1 MSILAKL
8 AIGFLVPLT
17 GMILLIEVAASVSKL
32 YCLYKDLKQ
41 NKERRVIMTKG
52 NQAKLFYRIV
62 KISKYDLTIDE
73 IKKVKKS
80 DDRLS
85 LVASK
90 FNEKELNR
98 FCKIG
103 RATILFYDIEYIV
116 NTIFD
121 QRIKEEKDRVRQL
134 AKQAK

>member
-1 MSILAKL
+1 
-8 AIGFLVPLT
+8 
-17 GMILLIEVAASVSKL
+17 
-32 YCLYKDLKQ
+32 
-41 NKERRVIMTKG
+41 MTKG

-73 IKKVKKS
+73 IKGAKKS
-80 DDRLS
+80 ADRLN

-90 FNEKELNR
+90 LNEKETKR
-98 FCKIG
+98 YAKVG
-103 RATILFYDIEYIV
+103 QATILFYDIEYIV

-121 QRIKEEKDRVRQL
+121 QRVKEEKDRARQL

>member
-8 AIGFLVPLT
+8 AIGFLVPLA
-17 GMILLIEVAASVSKL
+17 GMILLIEVAVSVSKL
-32 YCLYKDLKQ
+32 YCLYKDLKE

-62 KISKYDLTIDE
+62 KVCKYDLSIDE
-73 IKKVKKS
+73 IKGAKKS
-80 DDRLS
+80 VDRLN
-85 LVASK
+85 LMTSK
-90 FNEKELNR
+90 LNEKELNR
-98 FCKIG
+98 YGKIG
-103 RATILFYDIEYIV
+103 QATILFYDIEYIV

-121 QRIKEEKDRVRQL
+121 QRIKEEKDRIRQL

>member
-8 AIGFLVPLT
+8 AIGFLVPLA
-17 GMILLIEVAASVSKL
+17 GMILLIEVAVSVSKL
-32 YCLYKDLKQ
+32 YCLYKDLKE

-62 KISKYDLTIDE
+62 KVCKYDLSIDE
-73 IKKVKKS
+73 IKGAKKS
-80 DDRLS
+80 VDRLN
-85 LVASK
+85 LMTSK
-90 FNEKELNR
+90 LNEKELNR
-98 FCKIG
+98 YGKIG
-103 RATILFYDIEYIV
+103 QATILFYDIEYIV

-121 QRIKEEKDRVRQL
+121 QRVKEEKDRIRQL

>member
-1 MSILAKL
+1 MSIQAKL
-8 AIGFLVPLT
+8 AIGFLVPLA
-17 GMILLIEVAASVSKL
+17 GAILLIEIAVGISKL
-32 YCLYKDLKQ
+32 YCLYKELKE

-73 IKKVKKS
+73 IKGAKKS
-80 DDRLS
+80 ADRLN

-90 FNEKELNR
+90 LNEKEAKR
-98 FCKIG
+98 YAKVG
-103 RATILFYDIEYIV
+103 QATILFYDIEYIV

-121 QRIKEEKDRVRQL
+121 QRVKEEKDRARQL

>member
-1 MSILAKL
+1 MSIQAKL
-8 AIGFLVPLT
+8 AIGFLVPLA
-17 GMILLIEVAASVSKL
+17 GAILLIEIAVGISKL
-32 YCLYKDLKQ
+32 YCLYKELKE

-73 IKKVKKS
+73 IKGAKKS
-80 DDRLS
+80 ADRLN

-90 FNEKELNR
+90 LNEKEAKR
-98 FCKIG
+98 YAKVVQ
-103 RATILFYDIEYIV
+103 ATILFYDIEYIV

-121 QRIKEEKDRVRQL
+121 QRVKEEKDRARQL

>member
-8 AIGFLVPLT
+8 AIGFLVPLA
-17 GMILLIEVAASVSKL
+17 GMILLIEVAVSASKL
-32 YCLYKDLKQ
+32 YCLYKDLKE

-80 DDRLS
+80 EDRLS
-85 LVASK
+85 LVVSK
-90 FNEKELNR
+90 FSEKELKR
-98 FCKIG
+98 FYKVG

-121 QRIKEEKDRVRQL
+121 QRIKEEKDRIRQL